1 MLLTVYILTSSC
13 CRLQYQDTTPS
24 HLNLRAVSRI
34 FTVLDEKCLK
44 KPIHHPRNSS
54 VGVVS
59 LLGGIYKNLAG
70 GVCNKR
76 PFSKIE
82 SFVNFATTSRPPI
95 TLLLVGIFGLCLL
108 SKLFS
113 ALRVNFGAFQSN
125 VGGNIITWWMV
136 AINFFDGGWLLMT
149 THIFR
154 TSDDELRKI

>member
-1 MLLTVYILTSSC
+1 MLSAAIPGHHTESPEFTRCFADFHCPGRKMFEKTNSPPTKLK
-13 CRLQYQDTTPS
+13 R
-24 HLNLRAVSRI
+24 RRGI
-34 FTVLDEKCLK
+34 FIGWDLE
-44 KPIHHPRNSS
+44 
-54 VGVVS
+54 
-59 LLGGIYKNLAG
+59 NLAG